1 MGDARSSPSPHH
13 FRKIVV
19 NRTSCLLGP
28 SGASPPDTV
37 AWPRL
42 RIWLYQDGAVREMG
56 SLQALSALS
65 AWRSGRALARV
76 TFVAGAQVVRDPDQ
90 VSWEDFPV
98 EEALEAE
105 GRAPPPL
112 APERASRTHVSSRT
126 TRPQIDALR
135 AIVAAPDG
143 LPQDAVNSR
152 SARALLDRGL
162 IEISIVE
169 GEAVLRS
176 SAAGHALIVGT
187 DTHAP
192 R

>member
-1 MGDARSSPSPHH
+1 ME
-13 FRKIVV
+13 IVV

-28 SGASPPDTV
+28 PGASPPDQV
-37 AWPRL
+37 AWPLL
-42 RIWLYQDGAVREMG
+42 RVWLYQDGAVRELG
-56 SLQALSALS
+56 RIQALSALS
-65 AWRSGRALARV
+65 AWRSGRPLERV
-76 TFVAGAQVVRDPDQ
+76 TFVAGAQVVSDPEQ

-105 GRAPPPL
+105 GQAPPPL
-112 APERASRTHVSSRT
+112 APERSSRTSVPSRT

-135 AIVAAPDG
+135 AIDAAPEG

-162 IEISIVE
+162 IELSVVD
-169 GEAVLRS
+169 GQAVLRS
-176 SAAGHALIVGT
+176 STAGQARIQGAAAHSE
-187 DTHAP
+187 